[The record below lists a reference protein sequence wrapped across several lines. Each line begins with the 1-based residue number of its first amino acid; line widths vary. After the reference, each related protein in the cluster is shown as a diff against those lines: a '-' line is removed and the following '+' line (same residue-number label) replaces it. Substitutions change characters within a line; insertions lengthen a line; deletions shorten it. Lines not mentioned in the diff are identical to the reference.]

1 MKGIYFVTMRDRKQ
15 RKIRTFGKHKYT
27 IIMIQIVPATTSHIK
42 ALQEVSA
49 LAWPEAFKDILS
61 ASQIAYMMEWMY
73 SEASLREQMEEKNN
87 HYFLVKAVEQ
97 NVGYMSIEH
106 NCEKKEKT
114 KIHKLYILPDQ
125 QKKGIGRM
133 LIDFALERAREAG
146 DGAIYLNVNKYNE
159 NAISFYHRIG
169 FFLAKEEV
177 NDIGNG
183 YVMDDY
189 VFEKTT

>member
-1 MKGIYFVTMRDRKQ
+1 
-15 RKIRTFGKHKYT
+15 
-27 IIMIQIVPATTSHIK
+27 MIQIVPATTSHIK
-42 ALQEVSA
+42 AIQEVSA

-73 SEASLREQMEEKNN
+73 SDASLREQMEEKNN
-87 HYFLVKAVEQ
+87 HYYLVTADDQ
-97 NVGYMSIEH
+97 NVGYLSIEH
-106 NCEKKEKT
+106 NCENKEKT

-146 DGAIYLNVNKYNE
+146 DSAIYLNVNKYNE
-159 NAISFYHRIG
+159 NAISFYHRTG
-169 FFLAKEEV
+169 FFLVKEEV

-183 YVMDDY
+183 YVMDDF

>member
-1 MKGIYFVTMRDRKQ
+1 
-15 RKIRTFGKHKYT
+15 
-27 IIMIQIVPATTSHIK
+27 MIQIVPATTSHIK
-42 ALQEVSA
+42 AIQEVSA

-87 HYFLVKAVEQ
+87 HYFLVTLDDQ
-97 NVGYMSIEH
+97 NVGYLSIEH
-106 NCEKKEKT
+106 NCENKEKT

-146 DGAIYLNVNKYNE
+146 DSAIYLNVIKYNRY
-159 NAISFYHRIG
+159 AIAFYQRTG

-177 NDIGNG
+177 IDIGNG
-183 YVMDDY
+183 FIMDDF
-189 VFEKTT
+189 VFEKTI